1 MPRREDNNP
10 LMNTSGRGPSWGK
23 VCGFTLCIILGIVV
37 AGYAGIYYFGHSLIS
52 STHFQ
57 ADEDVMQF
65 ETLPEEALDKETEAD
80 PGTILNESELESLH
94 LQMNQI
100 QTDAGENDVIMNQSV
115 YNVILAGVD
124 RTDKTWNGNSDSV
137 MLVSLN
143 NDKKRV
149 SVISL
154 MRDTYVEIPG
164 HDYNKLNASYA
175 YGGGPLLCDTV
186 EENYRIS
193 VNRYAAVDFENLVDI
208 IDALG
213 GIELEWTASEI
224 EVSNGYIK
232 DMCERVLDIPYEDHA
247 IMEEPG
253 LLLSDGVQAVA
264 YARNRFVGNSDYS
277 RTQRQRYVIQQMI
290 EKVKTLSSSQLIKFV
305 TKVLP
310 LVTHNIPENEIWSL
324 VGDAPALLTYEFI
337 QDRVPYDGM
346 YETIDIDGQGMLVP
360 SWSSTIA
367 QMHQTIYGDG
377 SISAN
382 ADNNDETEPDD
393 QLTDEYMELTGGTGT
408 LFPEGYIGEKATEKA
423 TERLG

>member
-1 MPRREDNNP
+1 
-10 LMNTSGRGPSWGK
+10 
-23 VCGFTLCIILGIVV
+23 
-37 AGYAGIYYFGHSLIS
+37 
-52 STHFQ
+52 
-57 ADEDVMQF
+57 
-65 ETLPEEALDKETEAD
+65 
-80 PGTILNESELESLH
+80 
-94 LQMNQI
+94 
-100 QTDAGENDVIMNQSV
+100 
-115 YNVILAGVD
+115 
-124 RTDKTWNGNSDSV
+124 
-137 MLVSLN
+137 
-143 NDKKRV
+143 
-149 SVISL
+149 
-154 MRDTYVEIPG
+154 
-164 HDYNKLNASYA
+164 
-175 YGGGPLLCDTV
+175 
-186 EENYRIS
+186 
-193 VNRYAAVDFENLVDI
+193 
-208 IDALG
+208 
-213 GIELEWTASEI
+213 
-224 EVSNGYIK
+224 
-232 DMCERVLDIPYEDHA
+232 
-247 IMEEPG
+247 MEEPG

>member
-1 MPRREDNNP
+1 MPRREDDNP
-10 LMNTSGRGPSWGK
+10 LMTGSGRGPSWGK
-23 VCGFTLCIILGIVV
+23 ICGATLCIILGIVV
-37 AGYAGIYYFGHSLIS
+37 AGCAGIYYFGHSLIR
-52 STHFQ
+52 STNFQ

-80 PGTILNESELESLH
+80 AGTILNESELENLH

-100 QTDAGENDVIMNQSV
+100 QTDAGDDVIMNQSV

-124 RTDKTWNGNSDSV
+124 RTDKSWNGNSDSV

-186 EENYRIS
+186 EENYRIQ
-193 VNRYAAVDFENLVDI
+193 VDRYAAVDFENLVDI

-213 GIELEWTASEI
+213 GIELNWTASEI

-232 DMCERVLDIPYEDHA
+232 DMCERVLDIPYEEHA
-247 IMEEPG
+247 IMDEPG

-360 SWSSTIA
+360 SWSATIA

-408 LFPEGYIGEKATEKA
+408 LFPEGYIGEKATE
-423 TERLG
+423 RLG